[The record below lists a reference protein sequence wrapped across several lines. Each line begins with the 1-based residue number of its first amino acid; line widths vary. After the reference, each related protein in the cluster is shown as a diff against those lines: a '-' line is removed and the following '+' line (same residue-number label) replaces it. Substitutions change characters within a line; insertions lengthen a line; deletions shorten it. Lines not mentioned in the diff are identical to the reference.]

1 VNTQPSSAAA
11 GTAPAVVSTA
21 MAMARSKP
29 VPWRGRLAGCKVTV
43 IARAGHGWPLLRTAA

>member
-1 VNTQPSSAAA
+1 MNTQPSSAAA
-11 GTAPAVVSTA
+11 GTVPAAASTA

-43 IARAGHGWPLLRTAA
+43 IFRAGHAWPLLATAA